1 MVGEAGSSHA
11 QALVGDKTIAFWL
24 MDAAMYDS
32 MSLAASSPIVD
43 RGIALHKMIRLV
55 TLTLGGEGYLN
66 FMGNEFG
73 HPEWIDFPRDD
84 TYDTSTGEFV
94 PGACSHGRLRPMRM
108 QPPATLL
115 LLLPPAAPRRMLTSL
130 PSLRVSPPAP
140 SAAW

>member
-1 MVGEAGSSHA
+1 
-11 QALVGDKTIAFWL
+11 

-32 MSLAASSPIVD
+32 MSLDSSSPIVD
-43 RGIALHKMIRLV
+43 RGIALHKMIRLI

-94 PGACSHGRLRPMRM
+94 PGECCRGAGSPCAPCPVSCPTTCILPIYVLLLIY
-108 QPPATLL
+108 PPAIRAGCEN
-115 LLLPPAAPRRMLTSL
+115 LLLPLRRQW
-130 PSLRVSPPAP
+130 R
-140 SAAW
+140 